1 MQGDRGCSVGV
12 ASEPPR
18 SGPVYL
24 PTQPG
29 LKLGDLYARNM
40 SQPYVLQRLAELE
53 AVGFLRLTLAVN
65 ENVSWSG
72 GFGIAA

>member
-1 MQGDRGCSVGV
+1 MD
-12 ASEPPR
+12 ASPRVPSTIGATYVEP
-18 SGPVYL
+18 SAEEVL
-24 PTQPG
+24 QPG

-65 ENVSWSG
+65 ENVS
-72 GFGIAA
+72 